1 MTPTTEYVAQHIC
14 GYVYSTRE
22 GVVGILAAE
31 CDLQNLTVLRE
42 DGARYEM
49 RAKDVFNGPQLSDR
63 AIQATR
69 RWYLDT
75 RGDMPVERYEWR
87 CDPVEL
93 AQVLREL
100 SLERVA

>member
-1 MTPTTEYVAQHIC
+1 MTPTTEFVAERIM
-14 GYVYSTRE
+14 GYCYRTRE

-31 CDLQNLTVLRE
+31 CDLQNLTVLNE
-42 DGARYEM
+42 DGRRYEV
-49 RAKDVFNGPQLSDR
+49 RGKTVFNGPRLSNHPLR
-63 AIQATR
+63 ATR

-75 RGDMPVERYEWR
+75 HGDVPVERYEWR

-100 SLERVA
+100 SLDAVA